1 MLLQGTL
8 HSDRLSSRILR
19 NNPLGDPTDRELLV
33 YLPPNCDASR
43 RFPMVMV
50 LPGFGATNRSLL
62 NYEPWQP
69 NLVQRFERLVLE
81 GKSKPAILVLPD
93 ASNRWGGSQ
102 YLDSP
107 STGNYQR
114 YLAEEVVAWVDQH
127 YQTIPRKEARAVVG
141 KSSGGFG
148 ALRLGLDYPDLFSAI
163 GSHAGDL
170 AFDISLRPL
179 LQRAVLAFDR
189 AGGCQPFIEQFFAS
203 ARLDSLQ
210 FDGMLIVAVA
220 AAYSPNRTLPVP
232 HADFP
237 FDTRTAELN
246 VDVWQRWLEH
256 DPLQRARRNPDAF
269 AGTALVYL
277 DAGDHDEHGLQFGAR
292 ALYQL
297 LHSRGV
303 SVMHEEFPGG
313 HRSTGHRYE
322 RSLPLLIDGL
332 SDN

>member
-8 HSDRLSSRILR
+8 NADRLSSRILLD
-19 NNPLGDPTDRELLV
+19 NPLGDSAERELLV
-33 YLPPNCDASR
+33 YLPPSYDGAKR
-43 RFPMVMV
+43 LPMVMV

-81 GKSKPAILVLPD
+81 KKSKPAILVLPD
-93 ASNRWGGSQ
+93 AMNRWGGSQ

-107 STGNYQR
+107 ATGNYQQ
-114 YLAEEVVAWVDQH
+114 YLAEEVIAWVDQH
-127 YQTIPRKEARAVVG
+127 YRTIPLKQGRAVVG

-148 ALRLGLDYPDLFSAI
+148 ALRLGLDYPELFSAI

-179 LQRAVLAFDR
+179 LQRAALAFDR
-189 AGGCQPFIEQFFAS
+189 VGGPCEFIKQFFS
-203 ARLDSLQ
+203 SSRIDSLQ
-210 FDGMLIVAVA
+210 FDGMLVVAFA
-220 AAYSPNRTLPVP
+220 AAYSPNRSQPLP

-237 FDTRTAELN
+237 FDAYNAELN
-246 VDVWQRWLEH
+246 SEVWQRWLEH
-256 DPLQRARRNPDAF
+256 DPLQRARQYLDAF
-269 AGTALVYL
+269 RGTTLVYL
-277 DAGDHDEHGLQFGAR
+277 DAGQHDEHGLQFGAR
-292 ALYQL
+292 ALSQL
-297 LHSRGV
+297 LSARGLRV
-303 SVMHEEFPGG
+303 IHEEFPGG
-313 HRSTGHRYE
+313 HRGTSHRYE